1 MELTSLPPRAALA
14 LALLASLAACGRG
27 DAGRAD
33 STRAAATSA
42 GAPGGAGTRAA
53 SGERKPMCQRTGHWD
68 SCLVKARLE
77 ESGMVP
83 QAGDPPPDLPPLG
96 ATPVTYHIGKAAIAL
111 YVYPDTLARA
121 RAARSLDPAKFI
133 APSAA
138 LTMKGEATAIQ
149 NDNLL
154 ALLFSLNDQQRER
167 VSDAFM
173 AGPPQP

>member
-1 MELTSLPPRAALA
+1 MALTGATIQRATLGVAMLA
-14 LALLASLAACGRG
+14 ATACGR
-27 DAGRAD
+27 AKPATAD
-33 STRAAATSA
+33 SANAAAGSAHAASTSTSA
-42 GAPGGAGTRAA
+42 
-53 SGERKPMCQRTGHWD
+53 RKPLCQRTGHWD
-68 SCLVKARLE
+68 ACLVKVRLE

-83 QAGDPPPDLPPLG
+83 LAGEPLADLPSLG
-96 ATPVTYHIGKAAIAL
+96 AAPVTYHIGRAAIAL
-111 YVYPDTLARA
+111 YVYPDTLARS

-138 LTMKGEATAIQ
+138 LSTKGEATAIQ

-167 VSDAFM
+167 VSDAFQ

>member
-1 MELTSLPPRAALA
+1 MPRGAVIG
-14 LALLASLAACGRG
+14 ALLIGLAACGRSQ
-27 DAGRAD
+27 AGGAD
-33 STRAAATSA
+33 TSRAAATATS
-42 GAPGGAGTRAA
+42 GAGRQTS
-53 SGERKPMCQRTGHWD
+53 SGERKPLCQRTGHWD
-68 SCLVKARLE
+68 ACLVKVRLE

-83 QAGDPPPDLPPLG
+83 QSGEPLADLPSLG
-96 ATPVTYHIGKAAIAL
+96 PTPVTYHIGKAAIAL
-111 YVYPDTLARA
+111 YVFPDTTARA
-121 RAARSLDPAKFI
+121 RAAGKLDPAKFI

-138 LTMKGEATAIQ
+138 LSMKGEGTAIQ